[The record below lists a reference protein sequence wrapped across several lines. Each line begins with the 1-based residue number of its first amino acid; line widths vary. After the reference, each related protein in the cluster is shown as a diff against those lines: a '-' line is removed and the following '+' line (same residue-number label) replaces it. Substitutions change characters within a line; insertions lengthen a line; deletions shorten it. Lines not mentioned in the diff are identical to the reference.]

1 MISNENLNKIIK
13 DCESAGYT
21 IKVKDISYILLC
33 RCYDDIAV
41 AYKVIFNNDKTNAE
55 ILDYHKSNAIEFLRN
70 YLDINFKDEKKEVEI
85 AKPKRKKAKGE
96 DITFEENKAEMIK
109 LIKQAD
115 DRYANG
121 EIDAKDHLKIVTE
134 LRVKLNDKFQVKE
147 EMKEQLVI
155 VNQKYNAICDGCGR
169 ETYIPTKEDLMKQY
183 NLIEN
188 GND

>member
-1 MISNENLNKIIK
+1 M
-13 DCESAGYT
+13 
-21 IKVKDISYILLC
+21 
-33 RCYDDIAV
+33 
-41 AYKVIFNNDKTNAE
+41 
-55 ILDYHKSNAIEFLRN
+55 RN
-70 YLDINFKDEKKEVEI
+70 YLDINFKEEKKEVEI